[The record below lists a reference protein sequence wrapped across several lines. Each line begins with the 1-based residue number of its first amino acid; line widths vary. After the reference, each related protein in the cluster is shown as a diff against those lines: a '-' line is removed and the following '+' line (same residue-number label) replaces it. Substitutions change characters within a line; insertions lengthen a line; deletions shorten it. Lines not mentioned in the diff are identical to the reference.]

1 MQWLETLPFSGG
13 VRRICLS
20 GFQAPPPPFQP
31 LTRCRQLPSLCKST
45 SLLQTELF
53 PNITLGYHYYD
64 YDVYDFDT
72 HYPMYWPTKPGM
84 VETSLACA

>member
-1 MQWLETLPFSGG
+1 MARDVSVQWWRSANLSF
-13 VRRICLS
+13 RI
-20 GFQAPPPPFQP
+20 QDPPSPFQP